1 MNWKKLGIHVALWAG
16 LYVVWILLFQNRSLV
31 WSRTVTTGL
40 CYVVFIMF
48 AYYLIVGI
56 AIPRFLYKK
65 NYSLF
70 TLCFLGSIALSA
82 LGRVPVAMYMHRGEH
97 LRWAPV
103 FVESLLNIFIW
114 VLCLVSGKLILD
126 RMRFQ
131 HYVDT
136 MEKEK
141 SLTELEFLK
150 AQFNPHFL
158 FNSINSIYGHI
169 DRNNTTAR
177 QMLLTFSDML
187 RYQLYECNS
196 EVIPIDKELNYI
208 RNYITL
214 QQSRNGDGLR
224 ICLEIGDCVSGFTI
238 VPLLFIAFIENS
250 FKYVSHHERKE
261 NRVDISFNKR
271 DTGLHFRVFNTT
283 EPRARIE
290 HQGIGITNARR
301 RLELLYP
308 DNYELCIREQE
319 SDYEVNLILQVP

>member
-1 MNWKKLGIHVALWAG
+1 
-16 LYVVWILLFQNRSLV
+16 VVWILLFQNRSLV

-40 CYVVFIMF
+40 CYILFIMLS
-48 AYYLIVGI
+48 YYIIVAW
-56 AIPRFLYKK
+56 AIPRFLYRR
-65 NYSLF
+65 NYFAFGFLF
-70 TLCFLGSIALSA
+70 LAAVALSA
-82 LGRVPVAMYMHRGEH
+82 LGRVPVAMYMHRGEN
-97 LRWAPV
+97 LRWGPV
-103 FVESLLNIFIW
+103 FIESLLNIFIW

-141 SLTELEFLK
+141 SQTELEFLK

-169 DRNNTTAR
+169 DRNNATAR

-196 EVIPIDKELNYI
+196 EVISIDKELNYI

-224 ICLEIGDCVSGFTI
+224 IRLEIGDCVSGFTI

-250 FKYVSHHERKE
+250 FKYVSHHERME
-261 NRVDISFNKR
+261 NRVDISFNKL
-271 DTGLHFRVFNTT
+271 DAGLHFRVFNTT
-283 EPRARIE
+283 ESRARIE

-308 DNYELCIREQE
+308 DHYELCIREQE